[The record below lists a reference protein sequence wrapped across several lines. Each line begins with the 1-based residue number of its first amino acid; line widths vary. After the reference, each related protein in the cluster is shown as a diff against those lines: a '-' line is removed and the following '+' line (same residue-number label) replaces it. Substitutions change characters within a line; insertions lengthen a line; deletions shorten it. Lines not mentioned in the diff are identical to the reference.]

1 MSMLIR
7 YFLCVKIYELCHY
20 LWCIFVAVGVIV
32 INISCGNDHNVKI
45 AKLQSVKVTRPVD
58 KMVSVKNGEIKKY
71 HVLADKPRFIH
82 LLDKRNRI
90 VLLGNP
96 ITNNAIYIIYFL

>member
-1 MSMLIR
+1 MLIR
-7 YFLCVKIYELCHY
+7 YFLCVKIYELCHS

-45 AKLQSVKVTRPVD
+45 AKLRSVKVSRLVD

-71 HVLADKPRFIH
+71 YVLADKPRFIH
-82 LLDKRNRI
+82 CIDSSECTICAMKALYLWDDLIVDK
-90 VLLGNP
+90 
-96 ITNNAIYIIYFL
+96 